1 MVRNAIKGTLAYYD
15 PTKEGTFL
23 VDASI
28 KGFRDSLLQDK
39 KPTAFASKA
48 LTDAELQY
56 ADIKGELL
64 DIVYGCEWFHPCI
77 VTGKEMQNA
86 DALSRL
92 SLDVKTPLSVCVLG
106 SPMCACREFNWKLPK
121 TELCCS

>member
-1 MVRNAIKGTLAYYD
+1 MVRNAINEEGTLAYYD

-48 LTDAELQY
+48 LTDAESQY
-56 ADIKGELL
+56 ADIKRELL
-64 DIVYGCEWFHPCI
+64 DVVYGCEWFHPFLYGQSI
-77 VTGKEMQNA
+77 VTGKE
-86 DALSRL
+86 
-92 SLDVKTPLSVCVLG
+92 
-106 SPMCACREFNWKLPK
+106 CRMLMHYQGYH
-121 TELCCS
+121 LM